1 MAGTKNITVPTHLK
15 LQPIANL
22 DTFEKISQSLSKA
35 DHCFD
40 LTSRNVVCASFYF
53 YDEDTFSVSFFGQ
66 NFETI
71 KSKFRFYLGESNPT
85 PSAREVEAI

>member
-1 MAGTKNITVPTHLK
+1 MAGINNITVPTHLK

-40 LTSRNVVCASFYF
+40 LISRNVVCASFYF
-53 YDEDTFSVSFFGQ
+53 YDEYILSVSFCGQ

-71 KSKFRFYLGESNPT
+71 KSRFRFYLRESNPT
-85 PSAREVEAI
+85 LSAREVEAI